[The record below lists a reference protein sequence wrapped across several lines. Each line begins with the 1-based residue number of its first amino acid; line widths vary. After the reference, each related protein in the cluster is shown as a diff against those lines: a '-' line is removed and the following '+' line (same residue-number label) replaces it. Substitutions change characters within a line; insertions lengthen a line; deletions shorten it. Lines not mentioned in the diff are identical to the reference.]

1 MKICASLIIR
11 NEADRYLEACLAH
24 LLEFVD
30 EVVIFD
36 NGSEDGWEETL
47 RPSWGDAGSRV
58 IVWRD
63 SDADIQAGSL
73 FVNHAARRQRLLDLT
88 LTREPTWILA
98 VDADEFV
105 ADGAA
110 LRAAC
115 EQQQH
120 VGALALCL
128 QEVWNAHD
136 DHLDLRQD
144 GGWREHDVAMLWRP
158 DQIRKPLTIVDRGP
172 ATGRTP
178 ETLNHRLTAHGHTC
192 TALLHFGWAN
202 QAERADRHR
211 RYVIADGGRFHNSR
225 HLDSIMW
232 PDAKV
237 GMTPTDWPPTLEPY
251 RAQILDHASG
261 VA

>member
-1 MKICASLIIR
+1 MKVCASLILR
-11 NEADRYLEACLAH
+11 NELHRYLEPCIAH

-30 EVVIFD
+30 EVCVFD
-36 NGSEDGWEETL
+36 NGSDDGWEETL

-63 SDADIQAGSL
+63 GEADTQAGSL
-73 FVNHAARRQRLLDLT
+73 FVNHAARRQRLLELT
-88 LTREPTWILA
+88 VARDPAWVLA

-110 LRAAC
+110 LRSAC
-115 EQQQH
+115 ETQD

-136 DHLDLRQD
+136 DRIEIRQD

-158 DQIRKPLTIVDRGP
+158 ERILQPHLIVDRGP

-178 ETLNHRLTAHGHTC
+178 ETLNHPATAHGHTC

-202 QAERADRHR
+202 VAERADRYE
-211 RYVIADGGRFHNSR
+211 RYVIADGGRFHASQ
-225 HLDSIMW
+225 HLNSIMFPDDRLTLSLSSW
-232 PDAKV
+232 PA
-237 GMTPTDWPPTLEPY
+237 GLEPW

-261 VA
+261 AVA